1 MQDCSMKV
9 LILAGGLGTRLGE
22 ETAIRPK
29 PMVEI
34 GGRPILWHIMKI
46 YSHYGFNE
54 FVVLCGYRHEC
65 IKEYFM
71 NYVMD
76 NSDVTFDFGSDS
88 VKVHERRVE
97 PWKVTLVNTGRDTM
111 TGGRIRRVRDYVG
124 DETFMLTYGDGVAD
138 VDIPALLD
146 HHRKNG
152 RLATLTAVQPEGR
165 FGALALEGSGVS
177 SFQEK
182 PRQGG
187 GWING
192 GFFVLEPRIFDYI
205 PPGDDI
211 VWEQAPLRS
220 LARDGQLSAYRHEG
234 FWRPMD
240 MLKDKKELNAMWDRG
255 EAPWKI
261 WKD

>member
-1 MQDCSMKV
+1 MESAFPASCSDVPEADTPHGNFLHEPVHVAPQSGSDMKV

-22 ETAIRPK
+22 ETAVRPK

-54 FVVLCGYRHEC
+54 FVVLCGYRHEV
-65 IKEYFM
+65 IKEYFV

-76 NSDVTFDFGSDS
+76 NSDVTFDFGNDS
-88 VKVHERRVE
+88 VEVHARRVE

-111 TGGRIRRVRDYVG
+111 TGGRIRRARGYVG

-138 VDIPALLD
+138 VNIPALLA
-146 HHRKNG
+146 HHRKSG

-165 FGALALEGSGVS
+165 FGVLSLEGSGVS

-192 GFFVLEPRIFDYI
+192 GFFVLESGIFDYRLLFAGLRATVSF
-205 PPGDDI
+205 PPI
-211 VWEQAPLRS
+211 AT
-220 LARDGQLSAYRHEG
+220 
-234 FWRPMD
+234 
-240 MLKDKKELNAMWDRG
+240 KDSG
-255 EAPWKI
+255 VPWI
-261 WKD
+261 C